1 MKGKLTLAQIRV
13 ILLLAAILLI
23 VLTYFLIFQ
32 KNMERAADLDSQTN
46 KEQQRISYLTGLQSK
61 ADDLDIYTSLYTGQ
75 IDPFIQS
82 FPVKLTQQQSVYL
95 IYNMMV
101 ESGITVESV
110 VPGNVT
116 PLYYKGQVLDS
127 ASAQNQAQVNV
138 DGQKEEETL
147 SEITVVSMDQMI
159 GSKATYTVNMAG
171 ETKDIFKA
179 LDWIRDNKEKMSV
192 GNVNLQFDSSS
203 GQLKGSI
210 GITFYCMLG
219 NGVPYK
225 DPDMSAF
232 TYGMDKIFGE
242 FSK

>member
-1 MKGKLTLAQIRV
+1 MKGKVTLAQIRV
-13 ILLLAAILLI
+13 ILLLAAVLLI
-23 VLTYFLIFQ
+23 VLTYFLVFQ
-32 KNMERAADLDSQTN
+32 KNMDQAADYDNMTI
-46 KEQQRISYLTGLQSK
+46 KEQERISYLTGLQSK
-61 ADDLDIYTSLYTGQ
+61 ADDLDIYTSLYTSD

-82 FPVKLTQQQSVYL
+82 FPVKLTQQKSIYL

-116 PLYYKGQVLDS
+116 PFYYKGQVLDS
-127 ASAQNQAQVNV
+127 TSEQNQAQVNV
-138 DGQKEEETL
+138 DGQGEETL

-159 GSKATYTVNMAG
+159 GSKATYTINMAG

-192 GNVNLQFDSSS
+192 GNVNVQFDSST

-210 GITFYCMLG
+210 AVTFYCMLG

-225 DPDMSAF
+225 DPDTSIF

-242 FSK
+242 FSN

>member
-1 MKGKLTLAQIRV
+1 MKGKVTLAQIRV
-13 ILLLAAILLI
+13 ILLLAAVLLI
-23 VLTYFLIFQ
+23 VITYFLVFQ
-32 KNMERAADLDSQTN
+32 KNMDQAANYDNMTR
-46 KEQQRISYLTGLQSK
+46 KEQERISYLTGLQSQ
-61 ADDLDIYTSLYTGQ
+61 ADDLDIYTSLYTSY

-82 FPVKLTQQQSVYL
+82 FPVKLTQQKSIYL

-101 ESGITVESV
+101 ESGVTVESV

-116 PLYYKGQVLDS
+116 PFYYKGQVLDS

-138 DGQKEEETL
+138 EGQEEENL

-159 GSKATYTVNMAG
+159 GSKATYTINLAG

-192 GNVNLQFDSSS
+192 GNVNVQFDSST

-225 DPDMSAF
+225 DPDTSIF

-242 FSK
+242 FSN

>member
-1 MKGKLTLAQIRV
+1 MKGKVTLAQIRV
-13 ILLLAAILLI
+13 ILLLAAVLLI
-23 VLTYFLIFQ
+23 VLTYFLVFQ
-32 KNMERAADLDSQTN
+32 KNMDKAADYDNMTR
-46 KEQQRISYLTGLQSK
+46 KEQERISYLTGLQSK
-61 ADDLDIYTSLYTGQ
+61 ADDLDIYTSLYTSD

-82 FPVKLTQQQSVYL
+82 FPVKLTQQKSIYI

-116 PLYYKGQVLDS
+116 PFYYKGQVLDS

-138 DGQKEEETL
+138 DGQGEETL

-159 GSKATYTVNMAG
+159 GSKATYTINMAG

-192 GNVNLQFDSSS
+192 GNVNVQFDSST

-210 GITFYCMLG
+210 AVTFYCMLG

-225 DPDMSAF
+225 DPDTSIF

>member
-1 MKGKLTLAQIRV
+1 MKGKMTLAQIRV
-13 ILLLAAILLI
+13 ILLLAAVLLI
-23 VLTYFLIFQ
+23 VITYFLVFQ
-32 KNMERAADLDSQTN
+32 KNMDQAADYDNMTR
-46 KEQQRISYLTGLQSK
+46 KEQERISYLTGLQSQ
-61 ADDLDIYTSLYTGQ
+61 ADDLDIYTSLYTSY

-82 FPVKLTQQQSVYL
+82 FPVKLTQQKSIYL

-101 ESGITVESV
+101 ESGVTVESV

-116 PLYYKGQVLDS
+116 PFYYKGQVLDS

-138 DGQKEEETL
+138 DGQEAETL

-159 GSKATYTVNMAG
+159 GSKVTYTVNLAG

-192 GNVNLQFDSSS
+192 GNVNVQFDSST

-225 DPDMSAF
+225 DPDTSIF

-242 FSK
+242 FSN

>member
-1 MKGKLTLAQIRV
+1 MKGKVTLAQIRV
-13 ILLLAAILLI
+13 ILLLAAVLLI
-23 VLTYFLIFQ
+23 VITYFLVFQ
-32 KNMERAADLDSQTN
+32 KNMDQAANYDNMTR
-46 KEQQRISYLTGLQSK
+46 KEQERISYLTGLQSQ
-61 ADDLDIYTSLYTGQ
+61 ADDLDIYTSLYTSY

-82 FPVKLTQQQSVYL
+82 FPVKLTQQKSIYL

-101 ESGITVESV
+101 ESGVTVESV

-116 PLYYKGQVLDS
+116 PFYYKGQVLDS

-138 DGQKEEETL
+138 EGQEEENL

-159 GSKATYTVNMAG
+159 GSKATYTINLAG

-192 GNVNLQFDSSS
+192 GNVNVQFDSST

-210 GITFYCMLG
+210 GITFYCMFG

-225 DPDMSAF
+225 DPDTSIF

-242 FSK
+242 FSN

>member
-1 MKGKLTLAQIRV
+1 MKGKMTLAQIRV
-13 ILLLAAILLI
+13 ILLLAAVLLI
-23 VLTYFLIFQ
+23 VITYFLVFQ
-32 KNMERAADLDSQTN
+32 KNMDQAADYDNMTR
-46 KEQQRISYLTGLQSK
+46 KEQERISYLTGLQSQ
-61 ADDLDIYTSLYTGQ
+61 ADDLDIYTSLYTSY

-82 FPVKLTQQQSVYL
+82 FPVKLTQQKSIYL

-101 ESGITVESV
+101 ESGVTVESV

-116 PLYYKGQVLDS
+116 PFYYKGQVLDS

-138 DGQKEEETL
+138 DGQEAETL

-159 GSKATYTVNMAG
+159 GSKVTYTVNLAG
-171 ETKDIFKA
+171 ETKGIFKA

-192 GNVNLQFDSSS
+192 GNVNVQFDSST

-225 DPDMSAF
+225 DPDTSIF

-242 FSK
+242 FSN

>member
-1 MKGKLTLAQIRV
+1 MKGKMTLAQIRV
-13 ILLLAAILLI
+13 ILLLAAVLLI
-23 VLTYFLIFQ
+23 VITYFLVFQ
-32 KNMERAADLDSQTN
+32 KNMDQAANYDNMTR
-46 KEQQRISYLTGLQSK
+46 KEQERISYLTGLQSQ
-61 ADDLDIYTSLYTGQ
+61 ADDLDIYTSLYTSY

-82 FPVKLTQQQSVYL
+82 FPVKLTQQKSIYL

-101 ESGITVESV
+101 ESGVTVESV

-116 PLYYKGQVLDS
+116 PFYYKGQVLDS

-138 DGQKEEETL
+138 EGQEEENL

-159 GSKATYTVNMAG
+159 GSKATYTINLAG

-192 GNVNLQFDSSS
+192 GNVNVQFDSST

-225 DPDMSAF
+225 DPDTSIF

-242 FSK
+242 FSN

>member
-1 MKGKLTLAQIRV
+1 MKGKVTLAQIRV
-13 ILLLAAILLI
+13 ILLLAAVLLI
-23 VLTYFLIFQ
+23 VLTYFLVFQ
-32 KNMERAADLDSQTN
+32 KNMDKAADYDNMTR
-46 KEQQRISYLTGLQSK
+46 KEQERISYLTGLQSK
-61 ADDLDIYTSLYTGQ
+61 ADDLDIYTSLYTSD

-82 FPVKLTQQQSVYL
+82 FPVKLTQQKSIYL

-116 PLYYKGQVLDS
+116 PFYYKGQVLDS
-127 ASAQNQAQVNV
+127 ASAQNHAQVNV
-138 DGQKEEETL
+138 DGQGEETL

-159 GSKATYTVNMAG
+159 GSKATYTINMAG

-192 GNVNLQFDSSS
+192 GNVNVQFDSST

-210 GITFYCMLG
+210 AVTFYCMLG

-225 DPDMSAF
+225 DPDTSIF

>member
-1 MKGKLTLAQIRV
+1 MDQ
-13 ILLLAAILLI
+13 AAN
-23 VLTYFLIFQ
+23 YD
-32 KNMERAADLDSQTN
+32 NMTR
-46 KEQQRISYLTGLQSK
+46 KEQERISYLTGLQSQ
-61 ADDLDIYTSLYTGQ
+61 ADDLDIYTSLYTSY

-82 FPVKLTQQQSVYL
+82 FPVKLTQQKSIYL

-101 ESGITVESV
+101 ESGVTVESV

-116 PLYYKGQVLDS
+116 PFYYKGQVLDS

-138 DGQKEEETL
+138 EGQEEENL

-159 GSKATYTVNMAG
+159 GSKATYTINLAG

-192 GNVNLQFDSSS
+192 GNVNVQFDSST

-225 DPDMSAF
+225 DPDTSIF

-242 FSK
+242 FSNLSLIHI

>member
-1 MKGKLTLAQIRV
+1 MKGKVTLAQIRV
-13 ILLLAAILLI
+13 ILLLAAVLLI
-23 VLTYFLIFQ
+23 VITYFLVFQ
-32 KNMERAADLDSQTN
+32 KNMDQAADYDNMTR
-46 KEQQRISYLTGLQSK
+46 KEQERISYLTGLQSQ
-61 ADDLDIYTSLYTGQ
+61 ADDLDIYTSLYTSY

-82 FPVKLTQQQSVYL
+82 FPVKLTQQKSIYL

-101 ESGITVESV
+101 ESGVTVESV

-116 PLYYKGQVLDS
+116 PFYYKGQVLDS

-138 DGQKEEETL
+138 DGQEAETL

-159 GSKATYTVNMAG
+159 GSKVTYTVNLAG

-192 GNVNLQFDSSS
+192 GNVNVQFDSST

-225 DPDMSAF
+225 DPDTSIF

-242 FSK
+242 FSN

>member
-1 MKGKLTLAQIRV
+1 MKGKVTLAQIRV
-13 ILLLAAILLI
+13 ILLLAAVLLI
-23 VLTYFLIFQ
+23 VLTYFLVFQ
-32 KNMERAADLDSQTN
+32 KNMDKAADYDNMTR
-46 KEQQRISYLTGLQSK
+46 KEQERISYLTGLQSK
-61 ADDLDIYTSLYTGQ
+61 ADNLDIYTSLYTSD

-82 FPVKLTQQQSVYL
+82 FPVKLTQQKSIYL

-116 PLYYKGQVLDS
+116 PFYYKGQVLDS

-138 DGQKEEETL
+138 DGQGEETL

-159 GSKATYTVNMAG
+159 GSKATYTINMAG

-192 GNVNLQFDSSS
+192 GNVNVQFDSST

-210 GITFYCMLG
+210 AVTFYCMLG

-225 DPDMSAF
+225 DPDTSIF

>member
-1 MKGKLTLAQIRV
+1 MKGKVTLAQIRV
-13 ILLLAAILLI
+13 ILLLAAVLLI
-23 VLTYFLIFQ
+23 VLTYFLVFQ
-32 KNMERAADLDSQTN
+32 KNMDKAADYDNMTR
-46 KEQQRISYLTGLQSK
+46 KEQERISYLTGLQSK
-61 ADDLDIYTSLYTGQ
+61 ADDLDIYTSLYTSD

-82 FPVKLTQQQSVYL
+82 FPVKLTQQKSIYL

-116 PLYYKGQVLDS
+116 PFYYKGQVLDS

-138 DGQKEEETL
+138 DGQGEETL

-159 GSKATYTVNMAG
+159 GSKATYTINMAG

-192 GNVNLQFDSSS
+192 GNVNVQFDSST

-210 GITFYCMLG
+210 AVTFYCMLG

-225 DPDMSAF
+225 DPDTSIF

>member
-1 MKGKLTLAQIRV
+1 MKGKVTLAQIRV
-13 ILLLAAILLI
+13 ILLLAAVLLI
-23 VLTYFLIFQ
+23 VITYFLVFQ
-32 KNMERAADLDSQTN
+32 KNMDQAANYDNMTR
-46 KEQQRISYLTGLQSK
+46 KEQERISYLTGLQSQ
-61 ADDLDIYTSLYTGQ
+61 ADDLDIYTSLYTSY

-82 FPVKLTQQQSVYL
+82 FPVKLTQQKSIYL

-101 ESGITVESV
+101 ESGVTVESV

-116 PLYYKGQVLDS
+116 PFYYKGQVLDS

-138 DGQKEEETL
+138 DGQEAETL

-159 GSKATYTVNMAG
+159 GSKVTYTVNLAG

-192 GNVNLQFDSSS
+192 GNVNVQFDSST

-225 DPDMSAF
+225 DPDTSIF

-242 FSK
+242 FSN

>member
-1 MKGKLTLAQIRV
+1 MKGKVTLAQIRV
-13 ILLLAAILLI
+13 ILLLAAVLLI
-23 VLTYFLIFQ
+23 VITYFLVFQ
-32 KNMERAADLDSQTN
+32 KNMDQAANYDNMTR
-46 KEQQRISYLTGLQSK
+46 KEQERISYLTGLQSQ
-61 ADDLDIYTSLYTGQ
+61 ADDLDIYTSLYTSY

-82 FPVKLTQQQSVYL
+82 FPVKLTQQKSIYL

-101 ESGITVESV
+101 ESGVTVESV

-116 PLYYKGQVLDS
+116 PFYYKGQVLDS

-138 DGQKEEETL
+138 DGQEEETL

-159 GSKATYTVNMAG
+159 GSKATYTINLAG

-192 GNVNLQFDSSS
+192 GNVNVQFDSST

-225 DPDMSAF
+225 DPDTSIF

-242 FSK
+242 FSN

>member
-1 MKGKLTLAQIRV
+1 MKGKMTLAQIRV
-13 ILLLAAILLI
+13 ILLLAAVLLI
-23 VLTYFLIFQ
+23 VITYFLVFQ
-32 KNMERAADLDSQTN
+32 KNMDQAADYDNMTR
-46 KEQQRISYLTGLQSK
+46 KEQERISYLTGLQSQ
-61 ADDLDIYTSLYTGQ
+61 ADDLDIYTSLYTSY

-82 FPVKLTQQQSVYL
+82 FPVKLTQQKSIYL
-95 IYNMMV
+95 IYNNLV
-101 ESGITVESV
+101 ESGVTVESV

-116 PLYYKGQVLDS
+116 PFYYKGQVLDS

-138 DGQKEEETL
+138 DGQEAETL

-159 GSKATYTVNMAG
+159 GSKVTYTVNLAG

-192 GNVNLQFDSSS
+192 GNVNVQFDSST

-225 DPDMSAF
+225 DPDTSIF

-242 FSK
+242 FSN

>member
-1 MKGKLTLAQIRV
+1 MKGKVTLAQIRV
-13 ILLLAAILLI
+13 ILLLAAVLLI
-23 VLTYFLIFQ
+23 VLTYFLVFQ
-32 KNMERAADLDSQTN
+32 KNMDKAADYDNMTR
-46 KEQQRISYLTGLQSK
+46 KEQERISYLTGLQSK
-61 ADDLDIYTSLYTGQ
+61 ADDLDIYTSLYTSD

-82 FPVKLTQQQSVYL
+82 FPVKLTQQKSIYL
-95 IYNMMV
+95 IYKMMV

-116 PLYYKGQVLDS
+116 PFYYKGQVLDS

-138 DGQKEEETL
+138 DGQGEETL

-159 GSKATYTVNMAG
+159 GSKATYTINMAG

-192 GNVNLQFDSSS
+192 GNVNVQFDSST

-210 GITFYCMLG
+210 AVTFYCMLG

-225 DPDMSAF
+225 DPDTSIF